1 MIWAAGLAVLA
12 TGAAALVAA
21 ADAALVTE
29 RGSVDGDEPPST
41 RLDRERQHR
50 SFAVARLCALVVAGA
65 GLWWWIDA
73 QPTDV
78 PRASLLL
85 VVGALVVVAIVEG
98 VARSAGDA
106 LGPNALR
113 SARPVVRIL
122 RWAVMPIVASGMK
135 VDAILERLLPP
146 THDVKSERAAASEQF
161 REVVSSDSEITREE
175 RALLHGVFTLDQTTV
190 EEVMM
195 PRVEVIAID
204 RETPWS
210 EVVDRLR
217 SSGHARVPVYASEI
231 DNVVGILYAK
241 DLLPAIVADD
251 EPRDGWATRIRP
263 ASFIPA
269 TKTLDT
275 QLHDFKA
282 SGTHIAIVMDEY
294 GGMAG
299 VITIEDVLEQIVGEI
314 RDEHDEED
322 AALVVEGRDR
332 FWASG
337 RLPIDELSSATGHDF
352 ANDDVTTVGGLVYA
366 RLGRVPRAGEAFF
379 LDGFRI
385 IVERVVRRRIM
396 RVFLERLHVG
406 RGASALAATKDRRG

>member
-1 MIWAAGLAVLA
+1 
-12 TGAAALVAA
+12 
-21 ADAALVTE
+21 
-29 RGSVDGDEPPST
+29 
-41 RLDRERQHR
+41 
-50 SFAVARLCALVVAGA
+50 
-65 GLWWWIDA
+65 
-73 QPTDV
+73 
-78 PRASLLL
+78 
-85 VVGALVVVAIVEG
+85 
-98 VARSAGDA
+98 
-106 LGPNALR
+106 
-113 SARPVVRIL
+113 
-122 RWAVMPIVASGMK
+122 MPIVAAGMK

-146 THDVKSERAAASEQF
+146 TNDVKSEHAAASEQF
-161 REVVSSDSEITREE
+161 REVVSSDAEITREE

-195 PRVEVIAID
+195 PRVEVVAID

-217 SSGHARVPVYASEI
+217 SSGHARMPVFAVEI

-251 EPRDGWATRIRP
+251 EPGDGWATLIRP

-282 SGTHIAIVMDEY
+282 SGTHIAVVMDEY

-322 AALVVEGRDR
+322 AALVIEGRDR

-352 ANDDVTTVGGLVYA
+352 ANEDVTTVGGLVYA

-379 LDGFRI
+379 LEGFRVV
-385 IVERVVRRRIM
+385 VERVVRRRIM
-396 RVFLERLHVG
+396 RVFLERLHIG
-406 RGASALAATKDRRG
+406 RSATALAATKDRRA